1 MTEDYKTALGLLTSA
16 QKFKIKLGLERISAL
31 LELLGNPHKNLKCIH
46 VAGTNGKGS
55 VCAILASVLQA
66 AGYKTGLY
74 TSPHLVSYTERIKIN
89 NKPVSEEKFA
99 KIVFEI
105 TNLAEK
111 NAIDPTEFEILTA
124 AMFKYFYEEN
134 AEVCVVETGLGGRFD
149 ATNVIENPLCSVV
162 TSISKDHTERLGDT
176 IEKIAFEKAGIIKKG
191 TKVICLKENA
201 GFEAIKSAAEQ
212 KNAGIFVPEQKAVI
226 EYENGT
232 NFAKI
237 GGKKYEFSL
246 LGRFQEENLTLAAE
260 TLKHC
265 GLKIPDEALKTGLKN
280 VFHPCR
286 IQFFKEKNL
295 IIDGAHNPDGA
306 RKLRES
312 LDFYFP
318 DSLRLWIFGALRN
331 KDFAKIVQTLFKQED
346 EVYFY
351 EFSHKNHANF
361 DEIAAV
367 SPVCIKK
374 IPPGGLKSLIDRPK
388 TLKII
393 AGSIY
398 MAGEIIAADE
408 NLKKLVF
415 GENI

>member
-1 MTEDYKTALGLLTSA
+1 MENYKTALGLLTSA
-16 QKFKIKLGLERISAL
+16 QKFKIKLGLERINAL
-31 LELLGNPHKNLKCIH
+31 LGILGNPHKNLKCIH

-55 VCAILASVLQA
+55 VCAILASVLKE

-89 NKPVSEEKFA
+89 NKPIEEEKFA

-105 TNLAEK
+105 LNLAEK

-124 AMFKYFYEEN
+124 AMFKYFSDEN
-134 AEVCVVETGLGGRFD
+134 AEVCVIETGLGGRFD
-149 ATNVIENPLCSVV
+149 ATNVIETPLCSVI

-176 IEKIAFEKAGIIKKG
+176 IEKITFEKAGIIKMG
-191 TKVICLKENA
+191 STVVCLKENA
-201 GFEAIKSAAEQ
+201 GFEVIKNAAEQ
-212 KNAGIFVPEQKAVI
+212 KNAKIFIPAEKALI
-226 EYENGT
+226 KYENGT

-237 GGKKYEFSL
+237 NGKTYEFSL
-246 LGRFQEENLTLAAE
+246 LGRFQEENLTLAIEA
-260 TLKHC
+260 LNQI
-265 GLKIPDEALKTGLKN
+265 GLKIPEEALKSGLKN

-318 DSLRLWIFGALRN
+318 DSPRLWIFGALRN
-331 KDFAKIVQTLFKQED
+331 KDFAKIAQTLFKQED

-398 MAGEIIAADE
+398 MEGEIIAADE

>member
-1 MTEDYKTALGLLTSA
+1 MENYKTALGLLTSA
-16 QKFKIKLGLERISAL
+16 QKFKIKLGLERINAL
-31 LELLGNPHKNLKCIH
+31 LGILGNPHKNLKCIH

-55 VCAILASVLQA
+55 VCAILASVLKE

-89 NKPVSEEKFA
+89 NKPIEEEKFA

-105 TNLAEK
+105 LKIAEK

-124 AMFKYFYEEN
+124 AMFKYFSDEN
-134 AEVCVVETGLGGRFD
+134 AEVCVIETGLGGRFD
-149 ATNVIENPLCSVV
+149 ATNVIETPLCSVI

-176 IEKIAFEKAGIIKKG
+176 IEKIAFEKAGIIKTG
-191 TKVICLKENA
+191 SKVVCLKENA
-201 GFEAIKSAAEQ
+201 GFEVIKNAAEQ
-212 KNAGIFVPEQKAVI
+212 KNAKIFIPAEKALI
-226 EYENGT
+226 KYENGT

-237 GGKKYEFSL
+237 NGKTYEFSL
-246 LGRFQEENLTLAAE
+246 LGRFQEENLTLAIEA
-260 TLKHC
+260 LNQI
-265 GLKIPDEALKTGLKN
+265 GLKIPEEALKSGLKN

-295 IIDGAHNPDGA
+295 II
-306 RKLRES
+306 
-312 LDFYFP
+312 
-318 DSLRLWIFGALRN
+318 FGALRN
-331 KDFAKIVQTLFKQED
+331 KDFAKIAQTLFKQED

-351 EFSHKNHANF
+351 EFSHKNHADF
-361 DEIAAV
+361 EEIAAV

-374 IPPGGLKSLIDRPK
+374 IPPDGLKSLIDRPK